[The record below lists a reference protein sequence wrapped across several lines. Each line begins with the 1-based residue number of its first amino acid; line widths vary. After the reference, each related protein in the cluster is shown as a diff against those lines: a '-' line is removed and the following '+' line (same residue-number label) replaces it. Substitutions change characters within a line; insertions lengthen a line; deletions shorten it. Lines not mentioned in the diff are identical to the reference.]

1 MNIDRKFL
9 FTLTKIAAEGCCTS
23 GRRMLYLWQKDAVP
37 LAEGYYRSR

>member
-23 GRRMLYLWQKDAVP
+23 GRRKLP
-37 LAEGYYRSR
+37 E